1 MSRLQQDALTAAM
14 REHERQVGEL
24 SLALAHAGSMPGLAQ
39 EAQQHVV
46 YLTAQMMKHR
56 ISMALLAARLG
67 VAEPSL
73 H

>member
-24 SLALAHAGSMPGLAQ
+24 SLALAHAGSMQGLAQ
-39 EAQQHVV
+39 EVQQHVV

-56 ISMALLAARLG
+56 ISMALLASRLG

>member
-39 EAQQHVV
+39 EVQQHVV